1 MLYDIENKINS
12 FIQNSCY
19 TYNDF
24 DIFYYDFIESS
35 IYDPSDYY
43 MIYDT
48 DNLTD
53 VERQKIK
60 EKIRKYWLNYWHK

>member
-24 DIFYYDFIESS
+24 DIFYYDFICSS
-35 IYDPSDYY
+35 IYDPTDYY
-43 MIYDT
+43 LVYNAD
-48 DNLTD
+48 DLTD
-53 VERQKIK
+53 GERQKIK
-60 EKIRKYWLNYWHK
+60 EKIRKYWLNYWNK